1 MKKPKTVSEI
11 PVAATEKS
19 TPVKATKKTAT
30 KPVAAK
36 TTQDAP
42 AASGKTKTKTKTKPK
57 TEPKATAAE
66 TPKPTV
72 EVPVSPDILEKVPE
86 APVVKA
92 APKKASPKP
101 KAAKVEPVVESGAKA
116 APVVVSMHERIGL
129 TAGVIWHHLA
139 ENGATP
145 VAKLVYVLPEEE
157 AIIQRSI
164 GWLAQED
171 KITLSARGG
180 DEVETIVLKG

>member
-19 TPVKATKKTAT
+19 TPVKATKKTAA

-42 AASGKTKTKTKTKPK
+42 AASGKTKAKPK
-57 TEPKATAAE
+57 TEPKTIAAE

-72 EVPVSPDILEKVPE
+72 EVPVYPDILEKMPE
-86 APVVKA
+86 AHVVKA
-92 APKKASPKP
+92 APKIASPKP

-157 AIIQRSI
+157 DIIQRSI

>member
-1 MKKPKTVSEI
+1 MKKTTPTSETSVS
-11 PVAATEKS
+11 ATEK
-19 TPVKATKKTAT
+19 PAPAKATKKSPTKSVAVKTAQEMST
-30 KPVAAK
+30 
-36 TTQDAP
+36 AP
-42 AASGKTKTKTKTKPK
+42 GKTKAK
-57 TEPKATAAE
+57 PKATT
-66 TPKPTV
+66 TPKAVKTAT
-72 EVPVSPDILEKVPE
+72 E
-86 APVVKA
+86 APTAPESTEKAPAPTVKA
-92 APKKASPKP
+92 AAKKANPKP
-101 KAAKVEPVVESGAKA
+101 KAAKVEPTVEAEPSET
-116 APVVVSMHERIGL
+116 APIVISMHERIGL

-180 DEVETIVLKG
+180 DQVETIVLKG

>member
-1 MKKPKTVSEI
+1 MKKTTTATETPA
-11 PVAATEKS
+11 AATEKS
-19 TPVKATKKTAT
+19 TPVKATKKPAT
-30 KPVAAK
+30 KPVVAK
-36 TTQDAP
+36 TTQEASKS
-42 AASGKTKTKTKTKPK
+42 SGKTKAKPK
-57 TEPKATAAE
+57 AAIEPEAVKTTAEA
-66 TPKPTV
+66 PIAKD
-72 EVPVSPDILEKVPE
+72 SIDKVPE
-86 APVVKA
+86 APAAKP

-101 KAAKVEPVVESGAKA
+101 NAAKVESTVESEPVAA
-116 APVVVSMHERIGL
+116 APIVMSMHERIGL

-145 VAKLVYVLPEEE
+145 VAKLVYVLPEDE

-180 DEVETIVLKG
+180 DQVETIVLKG

>member
-1 MKKPKTVSEI
+1 MKKTTTVSET
-11 PVAATEKS
+11 PVATPEKS
-19 TPVKATKKTAT
+19 RSVKATKKTI
-30 KPVAAK
+30 AK
-36 TTQDAP
+36 SVVVKDTQEAP
-42 AASGKTKTKTKTKPK
+42 ASPGGTKTKSKVAIAHDTTKT
-57 TEPKATAAE
+57 TG
-66 TPKPTV
+66 
-72 EVPVSPDILEKVPE
+72 EVPISTDSVEKTPE
-86 APVVKA
+86 APVAKA
-92 APKKASPKP
+92 APKKNSPKP
-101 KAAKVEPVVESGAKA
+101 KAPKVAPAVEPESGV
-116 APVVVSMHERIGL
+116 APVVISMYERIGL

-180 DEVETIVLKG
+180 NQVETIVLKG

>member
-1 MKKPKTVSEI
+1 MKKTTPTSETPVSN
-11 PVAATEKS
+11 TEK
-19 TPVKATKKTAT
+19 PAPAKATKKTAT
-30 KPVAAK
+30 KSVPAKAKQETSASSGKTNAKPKATTTPKAAK
-36 TTQDAP
+36 TVAEAPITQESIENAP
-42 AASGKTKTKTKTKPK
+42 
-57 TEPKATAAE
+57 
-66 TPKPTV
+66 
-72 EVPVSPDILEKVPE
+72 EVPPT
-86 APVVKA
+86 KA

-101 KAAKVEPVVESGAKA
+101 KAAKVEPTVESAPVTA
-116 APVVVSMHERIGL
+116 APVVISMHERIGL

-145 VAKLVYVLPEEE
+145 VAKLVYVLPEDE

-180 DEVETIVLKG
+180 DQVETIVLKG

>member
-1 MKKPKTVSEI
+1 MKKTTTATETPA
-11 PVAATEKS
+11 AATEKS
-19 TPVKATKKTAT
+19 TPVKAAKKPAT
-30 KPVAAK
+30 KPVVTKA
-36 TTQDAP
+36 TQEAP
-42 AASGKTKTKTKTKPK
+42 KSSGKTKAK
-57 TEPKATAAE
+57 PKATIVPEIPKAVAE
-66 TPKPTV
+66 APITQ
-72 EVPVSPDILEKVPE
+72 ESIEKAPE
-86 APVVKA
+86 APAAKS
-92 APKKASPKP
+92 APKKANPKP
-101 KAAKVEPVVESGAKA
+101 KAAKIEPVVES
-116 APVVVSMHERIGL
+116 APVAEAAIVISMHERIGL

-180 DEVETIVLKG
+180 DHVETIVLKG

>member
-1 MKKPKTVSEI
+1 
-11 PVAATEKS
+11 
-19 TPVKATKKTAT
+19 
-30 KPVAAK
+30 
-36 TTQDAP
+36 
-42 AASGKTKTKTKTKPK
+42 
-57 TEPKATAAE
+57 
-66 TPKPTV
+66 
-72 EVPVSPDILEKVPE
+72 
-86 APVVKA
+86 
-92 APKKASPKP
+92 
-101 KAAKVEPVVESGAKA
+101 
-116 APVVVSMHERIGL
+116 MHERIGL

-180 DEVETIVLKG
+180 DHVETIVLKG